1 MLTIPPAIPSRARGP
16 ARAPPDALSAPRPAP
31 PAAAGGRI
39 PPAGNRTEPP
49 RTWRTRPDTRS
60 SGAPLPA
67 IEQDL
72 EERQVLRRPL
82 LPDALDPEPGE
93 YQRDREQR
101 GEQRD
106 QHRGRQPAAG
116 IVEYH

>member
-1 MLTIPPAIPSRARGP
+1 MLTILPPIRAGARSP
-16 ARAPPDALSAPRPAP
+16 ARAPPDVWSAPRRARPAS
-31 PAAAGGRI
+31 AGGRTR
-39 PPAGNRTEPP
+39 PSGSRREPP
-49 RTWRTRPDTRS
+49 RTSRRRPDTRS

-93 YQRDREQR
+93 YQRNREQ
-101 GEQRD
+101 
-106 QHRGRQPAAG
+106 
-116 IVEYH
+116 